1 MNFSRIMRV
10 VLIFL
15 FALLM
20 MPAAVLAQTNCD
32 EGTGP
37 LNNAQPQGMTPQQII
52 EKFGAKEEFFRQ
64 ALNNYVYTQDITVQE
79 LDGNTVSGE
88 FRLVQDITYD
98 DKGGRVENVT
108 LAPQNTLR
116 QLSLS
121 REDYEDFRYKMA
133 FVLTTSDL
141 PQYNLLYVGQQ
152 HQDEID
158 TYVFDIAPKTIV
170 KGQRYFQGRIWVD
183 NHDFQI
189 VKSCGKT
196 VPDAIANTKKKKNIQ
211 ENLSPKFVTYREQ
224 IDGQY
229 WFPTYIRADDTLHFR
244 NNDIH
249 MREIIKLIN
258 YKRFGSKTR
267 IIYKGEA
274 KEDPK
279 DKPKNNPKD
288 NPTPDKKP

>member
-1 MNFSRIMRV
+1 MNLTTALRV
-10 VLIFL
+10 FIYGLVLI
-15 FALLM
+15 
-20 MPAAVLAQTNCD
+20 PATLVAQTNCD
-32 EGTGP
+32 EGTGT
-37 LNNAQPQGMTPQQII
+37 LNPAQPQSMTPQQII
-52 EKFGAKEEFFRQ
+52 EKFAAKEEVFRQ

-79 LDGNTVSGE
+79 LDGTSVSGE
-88 FRLVQDITYD
+88 FRLVQEITYD
-98 DKGGRVENVT
+98 DKGGRIENVT
-108 LAPQNTLR
+108 FAPQNTLR
-116 QLSLS
+116 TLSLS

-133 FVLTTSDL
+133 FVMTTSDL
-141 PQYNLLYVGQQ
+141 PQYNLLYIGQQ

-183 NHDFQI
+183 NHDLQI

-196 VPDAIANTKKKKNIQ
+196 VPDTIATKKKKNAQ

-224 IDGQY
+224 IDGKY

-244 NNDIH
+244 QNDVH
-249 MREIIKLIN
+249 MREIIKLTN

-279 DKPKNNPKD
+279 DNPKE
-288 NPTPDKKP
+288 NPKTPDKKP

>member
-1 MNFSRIMRV
+1 MNFSRIVRV
-10 VLIFL
+10 VLIF
-15 FALLM
+15 FFTVAT
-20 MPAAVLAQTNCD
+20 MPVAIMAQTNCD

-37 LNNAQPQGMTPQQII
+37 LNTAQPQGMTPQQII
-52 EKFGAKEEFFRQ
+52 EKFGAKEEVFRQ
-64 ALNNYVYTQDITVQE
+64 ALNNYTYTQDITVQE

-98 DKGGRVENVT
+98 DKGGRIENVT
-108 LAPQNTLR
+108 FAPQNTLR
-116 QLSLS
+116 ALGLT

-152 HQDEID
+152 KQDEVD

-170 KGQRYFQGRIWVD
+170 KGQRYFQGRIWVE
-183 NHDFQI
+183 NHDLQI

-196 VPDAIANTKKKKNIQ
+196 VPDTIATKKKKNAQ

-229 WFPTYIRADDTLHFR
+229 WFPTYIRADDVLHFQ
-244 NNDIH
+244 NSDVH
-249 MREIIKLIN
+249 MREIIKLTN
-258 YKRFGSKTR
+258 YKRFGSKTK
-267 IIYKGEA
+267 IIFKGEA
-274 KEDPK
+274 KEDQK
-279 DKPKNNPKD
+279 DNPKD
-288 NPTPDKKP
+288 NPKTPDKKP

>member
-1 MNFSRIMRV
+1 MNLSRIMRV
-10 VLIFL
+10 VLTFF

-37 LNNAQPQGMTPQQII
+37 LNNAQPQGTTPQQII
-52 EKFGAKEEFFRQ
+52 EKFAAKEEIFRQ

-88 FRLVQDITYD
+88 FRLVQEITYD
-98 DKGGRVENVT
+98 DKGGRIENVT
-108 LAPQNTLR
+108 FAPQNTLR

-229 WFPTYIRADDTLHFR
+229 WFPTYIRADDVLHFR
-244 NNDIH
+244 QNDIH
-249 MREIIKLIN
+249 MREIIKLTN

-279 DKPKNNPKD
+279 DNPKD
-288 NPTPDKKP
+288 NPKTPDKKP